1 MNAYRRSPRLFR
13 LPVLAGGAII
23 VLVVAGFI
31 VLASALSPDRLREDL
46 QQAVERATGRTL
58 TISGGV
64 HLRLGLAPHVEVDD
78 VALSNIEGGSRPQ
91 MMTARSLSAELA
103 LLPLL
108 SGDAVI
114 SGLTIVSPDILLER
128 IADNTPNWVFTRAVR
143 TLPSHATGGEESGS
157 GSGGAGPHR
166 VQIQTISV
174 KGGQITWQP
183 AQGAPIS
190 VAIDSLTIS
199 AQSFDS
205 PMSLSFSGSEAGVPI
220 TLTASAGSLE
230 RLEGGPVSALAGAWP
245 LTVDLGGAGATLH
258 LLGGINHPEQGRSY
272 QFRLTGHADNL
283 GTLNTLLP
291 KPFFPPVAEINATAL
306 LSDGSQGE
314 LQTSQLSI
322 HAGASDL
329 TQWVPGLTLK
339 QAVLSAPG
347 PGQVAQMDIDGLYQ
361 QQPLRLAATVMQ
373 PDMLGA
379 GGPLQVTVTGQAAAA
394 SLSAH
399 GTLPP
404 GLNAAGLDMTVNFH
418 APDLAALSPL
428 VGHALPPVQGVNLN
442 AELVDAGVK
451 LRGVAV
457 QNLLLTS
464 SLGDLSGNMT
474 VDWAPRA
481 SVTGTLASRTLD
493 MDGITAALPSLVWPT
508 ASTADTIPMAP
519 VAALGAHVSPDS
531 VQAVTHSPA
540 GIPLTALRN
549 TDADLGLSVGDLAFS
564 GQHYHDLDA
573 HLTLAAGKLTLNPF
587 RAMAPEGAIIGGIS
601 IDASTDQP
609 PVALSLRSP
618 SISAGAVAR
627 VMGYPDGA
635 SGTMQVD
642 AQLSGVGETLTALQA
657 SLDGHIGLA
666 MVNGQV
672 QDALIE
678 GLIGEALHTAGL
690 SSFGGGT
697 SQVRCFALRTD
708 FSAGIGHM
716 RALALDAS
724 RLTLDG
730 TGEMD
735 LHADTAD
742 LHLTPRVQ
750 IGPTNVAAP
759 VQLTGPFG
767 HMKAELDPVLSGG
780 RFGLS
785 IGGSGPAPSHCEADL
800 ALARNGL
807 GGPLPA
813 QLPPSQ
819 PGIKIRKPKDLLKG
833 LFH

>member
-13 LPVLAGGAII
+13 LPVLAGGAIV
-23 VLVVAGFI
+23 VLGVSGFI
-31 VLASALSPDRLREDL
+31 VLASTLSPNRLREDL

-91 MMTARSLSAELA
+91 MMTARSVSAELA

-128 IADNTPNWVFTRAVR
+128 IADNSPNWVFSHGVRAVASR
-143 TLPSHATGGEESGS
+143 NAEGGEA
-157 GSGGAGPHR
+157 GGGGGGPHR
-166 VQIQTISV
+166 VQIQTITLQ
-174 KGGQITWQP
+174 GGQVTWQP
-183 AQGAPIS
+183 VQGTPVSI
-190 VAIDSLTIS
+190 AIDTLVVS

-205 PMSLSFSGSEAGVPI
+205 PMSLSFRGSEAGVPI
-220 TLTASAGSLE
+220 TLTASTGSLE
-230 RLEGGPVSALAGAWP
+230 RLEGGAVSALAGAWP
-245 LTVDLGGAGATLH
+245 LTVDLAGAGATLH

-291 KPFFPPVAEINATAL
+291 QPLFPPAAEINATAL

-314 LQTSQLSI
+314 MQTSQVSI

-339 QAVLSAPG
+339 QGVLSAPG
-347 PGQVAQMDIDGLYQ
+347 PGQVAQLDIDGMYQ
-361 QQPLRLAATVMQ
+361 QQPLRIAATVMQ
-373 PDMLGA
+373 PDMIGA
-379 GGPLQVTVTGQAAAA
+379 GTPLQVTLTGQAAAA
-394 SLSAH
+394 TLSAH

-428 VGHALPPVQGVNLN
+428 VGHSLPPAQGVNLN

-451 LRGVAV
+451 LRGIAV
-457 QNLLLTS
+457 QNLAVS
-464 SLGDLSGNMT
+464 SSFGDISGNVT
-474 VDWAPRA
+474 ADWSPRT
-481 SVTGTLASRTLD
+481 SLTGTLASRALD
-493 MDGITAALPSLVWPT
+493 LDGITAALPLPRFAPEPQADAIPQPT
-508 ASTADTIPMAP
+508 APARVEATLARPNF
-519 VAALGAHVSPDS
+519 SPR
-531 VQAVTHSPA
+531 
-540 GIPLTALRN
+540 IPLAWLRN
-549 TDADLGLSVGDLAFS
+549 TDADLALSAGDLTFA

-573 HLTLAAGKLTLNPF
+573 HLTLDAGKLALNPF
-587 RAMAPEGAIIGGIS
+587 RAMAPEGAIIGGVS

-627 VMGYPDGA
+627 VLGFPDGA

-642 AQLSGVGETLTALQA
+642 AQVSGVGETLAAVQA
-657 SLDGHIGLA
+657 SLEGHVGLA

-678 GLIGEALHTAGL
+678 GLIGDALHMAGL
-690 SSFGGGT
+690 STFGGGT

-708 FSAGIGHM
+708 FSAGIGHI
-716 RALALDAS
+716 RAMALDAS
-724 RLTLDG
+724 RLSLDG
-730 TGEMD
+730 TGQID
-735 LHADTAD
+735 LRDDTAD

-750 IGPTNVAAP
+750 IGPTDVAAP
-759 VQLTGPFG
+759 VQLAGPFG
-767 HMKAELDPVLSGG
+767 HMKAELDPVLGGG
-780 RFGLS
+780 RVGLS
-785 IGGSGPAPSHCEADL
+785 IGGGGPAPSHCQSDL
-800 ALARNGL
+800 SLARNGL

-813 QLPPSQ
+813 AMPAPQ
-819 PGIKIRKPKDLLKG
+819 PGFKIRKPKDLLKG

>member
-1 MNAYRRSPRLFR
+1 MNAYPRRSSLFR

-23 VLVVAGFI
+23 VLGVSGFI

-91 MMTARSLSAELA
+91 MITARSISAELA

-128 IADNTPNWVFTRAVR
+128 IADNTPNWVITRAIR
-143 TLPSHATGGEESGS
+143 PSSAHGAAGQGGGS
-157 GSGGAGPHR
+157 ANGGGGPHR
-166 VQIQTISV
+166 VQIETITLQ
-174 KGGQITWQP
+174 GGQITWHP
-183 AQGAPIS
+183 VQGAPVS
-190 VAIDSLTIS
+190 VAIDSLVVS
-199 AQSFDS
+199 AQGFDS
-205 PMSLSFSGSEAGVPI
+205 PMSLSFRGSEAGVPI

-245 LTVDLGGAGATLH
+245 LTLDLAGAGVTLH
-258 LLGGINHPEQGRSY
+258 LIGGINHPEQGRSY
-272 QFRLTGHADNL
+272 QFRLTGHADDL
-283 GTLNTLLP
+283 GALNAFLA
-291 KPFFPPVAEINATAL
+291 KPFFPPATEINATAL
-306 LSDGSQGE
+306 LSDSSQGE

-329 TQWVPGLTLK
+329 NQWVPGLTLK

-347 PGQVAQMDIDGLYQ
+347 PGQVAQMDIDGIYQ
-361 QQPLRLAATVMQ
+361 QQPLRIAATVMQ
-373 PDMLGA
+373 PDMIGS

-394 SLSAH
+394 NLSAH

-428 VGHALPPVQGVNLN
+428 VGYNLPPAQGVNLN
-442 AELVDAGVK
+442 AEIVDAGVK
-451 LRGVAV
+451 LRGIAV
-457 QNLLLTS
+457 QNLSLS
-464 SLGDLSGNMT
+464 SSFGDVSGNVT
-474 VDWAPRA
+474 VDWAPRT
-481 SVTGTLASRTLD
+481 SLTGTLASRALD
-493 MDGITAALPSLVWPT
+493 FDGITASLPLALLRRETRTEAMPMSPAAAPSLPVPEAARAAVP
-508 ASTADTIPMAP
+508 ASAR
-519 VAALGAHVSPDS
+519 
-531 VQAVTHSPA
+531 
-540 GIPLTALRN
+540 IPLDRLRN
-549 TDADLGLSVGDLAFS
+549 TDADLALSVDDLIFA

-573 HLTLAAGKLTLNPF
+573 HLTLDAGKLTLNPF

-627 VMGYPDGA
+627 VLGYPDGA

-642 AQLSGVGETLTALQA
+642 AQLSGVGETLGGLEA
-657 SLDGHIGLA
+657 SLEGHVGLA

-678 GLIGEALHTAGL
+678 GLIGDALHTAGL

-708 FSAGIGHM
+708 FSAGIGRV

-730 TGEMD
+730 TGQID
-735 LHADTAD
+735 LRDDTAE

-750 IGPTNVAAP
+750 IGPTDVAAP
-759 VQLTGPFG
+759 VQLTGPLG
-767 HMKAELDPVLSGG
+767 HMKAELDPVLGGG
-780 RFGLS
+780 RVGLS
-785 IGGSGPAPSHCEADL
+785 IGGSGPAPSHCEGDL
-800 ALARNGL
+800 SLARNGL

-813 QLPPSQ
+813 PMTASQ